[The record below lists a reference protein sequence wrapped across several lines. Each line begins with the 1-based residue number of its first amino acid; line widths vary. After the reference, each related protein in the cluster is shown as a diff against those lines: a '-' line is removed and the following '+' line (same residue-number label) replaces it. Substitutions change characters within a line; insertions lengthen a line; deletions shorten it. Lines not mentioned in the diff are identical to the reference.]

1 MTGHGVYSNSFSQV
15 FSQILEMAGVT
26 CYQISKFTNLD
37 QAYLSRLKNGEK
49 QNPSP
54 ETVIKIS
61 LAFSH
66 YSKQV
71 HLHDIQ
77 RLFRSVGRSLHMAEE
92 Y

>member
-1 MTGHGVYSNSFSQV
+1 MGIYANEFSGV
-15 FSQILEMAGVT
+15 FSALLQKTGIS
-26 CYQISKFTNLD
+26 CYQISQYTHPD
-37 QAYLSRLKNGEK
+37 QAYFSRLKTGEK

-61 LAFSH
+61 LALTH

-71 HLHDIQ
+71 QLHDIQ
-77 RLFRSVGRSLHMAEE
+77 RLFRSVGRSLPMAEE

>member
-1 MTGHGVYSNSFSQV
+1 MGVYANEFSRV
-15 FSQILEMAGVT
+15 FSALLQETGIS
-26 CYQISKFTNLD
+26 CYKISQYTHLD
-37 QAYLSRLKNGEK
+37 QAYLSRLKIGEK

-61 LAFSH
+61 LAFTH

-71 HLHDIQ
+71 QLHAIQ